1 MPEQLEEIL
10 KQIHVLFSK
19 SDMYQGSPDR
29 IVLNKR
35 EMFELLEKL
44 NYAVMGVMEQY
55 EATEQSRKNA
65 QLKLEAEKQSYIKRA
80 HEEAADIY
88 AAARMYA
95 DEALSDLSDI
105 MQEAK
110 RDIKTRFEQ
119 LDDEIIAR
127 LDGIQHTRGELKF
140 DLEAMANSEKYLNI
154 IEEYNEKKER
164 EKLAAKRRREA
175 AEAERAEEEDEK
187 KPVRKVEASVYEP
200 LDEEG
205 AEINIPSKYNIV
217 VNARPD
223 NIFERTLEKGGKN
236 KKKKNKNKKDNQGNE
251 EEVEALRSEDLDA
264 EYYRW
269 QEEQEKAEEKSEK
282 KLSIFSKFKEKK

>member
-95 DEALSDLSDI
+95 DEALSELSDI
-105 MQEAK
+105 VQVAK
-110 RDIKTRFEQ
+110 RDIKARYEK
-119 LDDEIIAR
+119 LDEDIITR
-127 LDGIQHTRGELKF
+127 LDGIQSTRNELKF
-140 DLEAMANSEKYLNI
+140 DLEAMANSEKYLEI
-154 IEEYNEKKER
+154 IEEYNEKKEM
-164 EKLAAKRRREA
+164 EKQAARRRKEAAK
-175 AEAERAEEEDEK
+175 AEVAAEEEQ
-187 KPVRKVEASVYEP
+187 KPVRKVEPSVYEP
-200 LDEEG
+200 LGEDGEEM
-205 AEINIPSKYNIV
+205 NVPSKYNIV
-217 VNARPD
+217 VNANPD

-236 KKKKNKNKKDNQGNE
+236 KKKKNKNKKDNQAGE
-251 EEVEALRSEDLDA
+251 EEGIASLRSEDLDA

-269 QEEQEKAEEKSEK
+269 QEEQEGTEEKSEK
-282 KLSIFSKFKEKK
+282 KLSIFSKFREKK